1 MRSPSLRILVA
12 LSILTL
18 SAHAQTVPVAFVDV
32 NVVPMDRESVLA
44 HQTVLVK
51 DGKIAAVGPIS
62 SVTIPRD
69 AQRIDGRNRYLM
81 PGLADMHMHFMRP
94 VSNRASDK
102 AARHGSVGSES
113 PNFAEE
119 NPALALLFVANG
131 VTSVRNTW
139 GDPAILAFGK
149 EIASGKVL
157 GPHIYSSGPVTDGSP
172 PEWHGS
178 RSVANAEQARE
189 AVQEDKQAGYIAI
202 KVYDGLSKDAYEAMV
217 AEALK
222 EHLPVIGHVPDA
234 VGMSGVLAAHQYSVE
249 HIEYPLIAILSDKV
263 KQPPSD
269 ADLVKYPDLA
279 KLPDLAKKMKVAG
292 TWFCPT
298 LVAYRIP
305 PTDAAWV
312 AQEKF
317 VPPAILA
324 RYQKAYARVSG
335 EPIISPLEGSE
346 AQPIYLAIVGALHK
360 GGVKLLLGTDAHKPS
375 ALSGFSINEELA
387 DFVAAGLT
395 PFEAI
400 QSGTSDAARFLHRE
414 TEFGTIAVGLRADL
428 MLLNANPLENV
439 GNVQKREGVMVQGNW
454 LTEDVLRSKLEK
466 LSEAH

>member
-1 MRSPSLRILVA
+1 
-12 LSILTL
+12 
-18 SAHAQTVPVAFVDV
+18 
-32 NVVPMDRESVLA
+32 
-44 HQTVLVK
+44 
-51 DGKIAAVGPIS
+51 
-62 SVTIPRD
+62 
-69 AQRIDGRNRYLM
+69 
-81 PGLADMHMHFMRP
+81 
-94 VSNRASDK
+94 
-102 AARHGSVGSES
+102 
-113 PNFAEE
+113 
-119 NPALALLFVANG
+119 
-131 VTSVRNTW
+131 
-139 GDPAILAFGK
+139 
-149 EIASGKVL
+149 
-157 GPHIYSSGPVTDGSP
+157 
-172 PEWHGS
+172 
-178 RSVANAEQARE
+178 
-189 AVQEDKQAGYIAI
+189 
-202 KVYDGLSKDAYEAMV
+202 MV

-395 PFEAI
+395 PYEAI

-428 MLLNANPLENV
+428 ILLNANPLEDV
-439 GNVQKREGVMVQGNW
+439 GNIQKREGVMVQGNW
-454 LTEDVLRSKLEK
+454 LTEDILKAKLEE
-466 LSEAH
+466 LSHSH

>member
-94 VSNRASDK
+94 VSNRPSDK

-202 KVYDGLSKDAYEAMV
+202 KVYDGLSKDAY
-217 AEALK
+217 
-222 EHLPVIGHVPDA
+222 
-234 VGMSGVLAAHQYSVE
+234 
-249 HIEYPLIAILSDKV
+249 
-263 KQPPSD
+263 
-269 ADLVKYPDLA
+269 
-279 KLPDLAKKMKVAG
+279 
-292 TWFCPT
+292 
-298 LVAYRIP
+298 
-305 PTDAAWV
+305 
-312 AQEKF
+312 
-317 VPPAILA
+317 
-324 RYQKAYARVSG
+324 
-335 EPIISPLEGSE
+335 
-346 AQPIYLAIVGALHK
+346 
-360 GGVKLLLGTDAHKPS
+360 
-375 ALSGFSINEELA
+375 
-387 DFVAAGLT
+387 
-395 PFEAI
+395 
-400 QSGTSDAARFLHRE
+400 
-414 TEFGTIAVGLRADL
+414 
-428 MLLNANPLENV
+428 
-439 GNVQKREGVMVQGNW
+439 
-454 LTEDVLRSKLEK
+454 
-466 LSEAH
+466 